1 MAYHLSKD
9 QWNELNKIGSVPMFI
24 FSQGQVKCILKD
36 ALTDKAWH
44 MADGGDEEQ
53 AFRNAMN
60 SVTETNK
67 PKTKA
72 ELAAEHKNAVQ
83 EIADLKK
90 EVEELKPA
98 ATRKRRRSAKS
109 TEVTETETEKPE

>member
-1 MAYHLSKD
+1 MAYHLSKEE
-9 QWNELNKIGSVPMFI
+9 WSELNKIGSVPMFI

-36 ALTDKAWH
+36 ALTDTPWH
-44 MADGGDEEQ
+44 MAEGGDEEQ

-60 SVTETNK
+60 SISK
-67 PKTKA
+67 SDQPKTKA
-72 ELAAEHKNAVQ
+72 ELAAEHKNAAK

-98 ATRKRRRSAKS
+98 ATRKRRRAAKS